1 MATFRM
7 TLVSPERLQFA
18 EQVNQADLP
27 GAEGD
32 FGVLSGHA
40 PIVTVLRP
48 GVVTATAGDE
58 RRRFVVLGG
67 LAEFSNDELTVL
79 ADTATAVE
87 EFDVAGF
94 QEQIDQMQ
102 KGLSHKTVGDELDQ
116 EIALIDRYRSIHAM
130 LTVTNAF

>member
-1 MATFRM
+1 MATFLM

-27 GAEGD
+27 GVEGD
-32 FGVLSGHA
+32 FGVLAGHA
-40 PIVTVLRP
+40 PIVAVLRP
-48 GVVTATAGDE
+48 GVVTAIAGAE
-58 RRRFVVLGG
+58 RKRFVVLGG

-87 EFDVAGF
+87 EFDMAGF

-102 KGLSHKTVGDELDQ
+102 NGLSQRTAGDELDQ
-116 EIALIDRYRSIHAM
+116 EIALIDRYRSIHSM
-130 LTVTNAF
+130 LTATSAF